1 MATLSRV
8 KISVPKFSRNTVKA
22 QTEQD
27 VFFPVEEIDLV
38 RVDGV
43 KTNLRALVNGNNG
56 DELGIVT
63 DKYNVFTHRQASET
77 VKEFLEKVSLPHVT
91 TKLSTAN
98 SGSRFFEQIA
108 FPSLAFDP
116 AKGFV
121 NSTALD
127 NFGLTRDTYQPMITI
142 KNSYD
147 KTLGLSWSYGLF
159 RIVCSNGMAVK
170 VAEEKLSYKHN
181 QILDVEAVQEHLV
194 ANLNKS
200 SELMFTK
207 YVELNQKQGTPIL
220 ADFMA
225 SSIND
230 RFKKMVLDKL
240 GEKVQLVTEIEDTD
254 KGQLW
259 TIKEIATDVS
269 AYALYN
275 VLTEVNTHQIGNAG
289 ERATNDET
297 IAQLVGMVA

>member
-1 MATLSRV
+1 
-8 KISVPKFSRNTVKA
+8 
-22 QTEQD
+22 
-27 VFFPVEEIDLV
+27 
-38 RVDGV
+38 
-43 KTNLRALVNGNNG
+43 
-56 DELGIVT
+56 
-63 DKYNVFTHRQASET
+63 
-77 VKEFLEKVSLPHVT
+77 
-91 TKLSTAN
+91 
-98 SGSRFFEQIA
+98 
-108 FPSLAFDP
+108 
-116 AKGFV
+116 
-121 NSTALD
+121 
-127 NFGLTRDTYQPMITI
+127 
-142 KNSYD
+142 
-147 KTLGLSWSYGLF
+147 
-159 RIVCSNGMAVK
+159 MAVK

-181 QILDVEAVQEHLV
+181 QILDVEAVQEHLI

-240 GEKVQLVTEIEDTD
+240 GAKVQLVTEIEDTD

-289 ERATNDET
+289 ERATNDEV